1 MSILGGSPGHR
12 PLVPWVLQLAM
23 AVSLVTELPS
33 QLPDLS
39 FFYEPRALLQADS
52 IHVANSLGARTQ
64 RRFSQPQP

>member
-39 FFYEPRALLQADS
+39 FFYEPQALLQADS
-52 IHVANSLGARTQ
+52 IHMANSLGAPTQ